1 MYSLT
6 YGTSVVVSG
15 MTDGVGGFTAQFA
28 VPISAAPNSVNTVT
42 AADANALT
50 AIATHSVPASAVT
63 ISPTSGASGTSVAI
77 TMTGFPAYA
86 SVTQVWIGS
95 ANLTPSPLPYTGAS
109 GTVTFNVIVP
119 ALPVGPAPVTVLA
132 GSQNGSTFFSVTATP
147 PSVAAALSNIST
159 HVVRVWGYIGGVW
172 QLYDPA
178 DPAGSTLASF
188 TSGDGYWIKVDA
200 DCTLIYGS
208 FNKALSLGW
217 NLIGWP

>member
-1 MYSLT
+1 MYSIT
-6 YGTSVVVSG
+6 YGTTVVVSG

-28 VPISAAPNSVNTVT
+28 VPINAVPNSTNTVT
-42 AADANALT
+42 ATDANTLAKT
-50 AIATHSVPASAVT
+50 ATHSVPASAVT
-63 ISPTSGASGTSVAI
+63 ISPTSGAAGTSVAV
-77 TMTGFPAYA
+77 TLTGFPAYA
-86 SVTQVWIGS
+86 SVTQVWVGT
-95 ANLTPSPLPYTGAS
+95 ANVTPAPLPYTGAM

-119 ALPVGPAPVTVLA
+119 ALPVGPVLVAVTA
-132 GSQNGSTFFSVTATP
+132 GQTGSTSFSVTASP
-147 PSVAAALSNIST
+147 PSVATALSNIST
-159 HVVRVWGYIGGVW
+159 HVVRVWGYINGEW
-172 QLYDPA
+172 KLYDPA